1 MDFPIQVQ
9 HSVTE
14 GVKKEKKCLE
24 IKSSVRTIN
33 EKRNRR
39 NMSGNYGKVYLVGSG
54 PGDPELLTLKARRL
68 IDSAEV
74 IIYDQLP
81 GKAILDSMPAN
92 AEKIDVGKYAGS
104 HTLTQAEINGLL
116 VQKSKEGKIVVR
128 LKGGDPYVF
137 GRGGEE
143 AEVLVAEG
151 IEFEVVPGITS
162 AIAVPAYAGIPVTH
176 RESTSM
182 VTFITGHEDPT
193 KPESGLDW
201 ETLAKFGGTIVI
213 LMGVKM
219 LGRNTEELIKHGK
232 DPDTPVAVIERG
244 TRPDQRVTVGTLENI
259 ANLAKEHKIKAPAIT
274 VIGDVVKMH
283 NILGEQHTPTEY

>member
-1 MDFPIQVQ
+1 
-9 HSVTE
+9 
-14 GVKKEKKCLE
+14 
-24 IKSSVRTIN
+24 
-33 EKRNRR
+33 
-39 NMSGNYGKVYLVGSG
+39 MSGNYGKVYLVGSG

-68 IDSAEV
+68 IDNAEV
-74 IIYDQLP
+74 VIYDQLP

-92 AEKIDVGKYAGS
+92 AEKIDVGKYAGN
-104 HTLTQAEINGLL
+104 HTMTQAEINEVL
-116 VQKSKEGKIVVR
+116 VQKAKEGKRVVR

-143 AEVLVAEG
+143 AEVLAAEG

-193 KPESGLDW
+193 KLESGLDW
-201 ETLAKFGGTIVI
+201 ETLAKFEGTIVI

-219 LGRNTEELIKHGK
+219 LGRNAEELIKHGK
-232 DPDTPVAVIERG
+232 DPSTPVAVIEKG
-244 TRPDQRVTVGTLENI
+244 TRPDQRVTVGNLANI
-259 ANLAKEHKIKAPAIT
+259 ADLAKEHKIKAPAIT
-274 VIGDVVKMH
+274 VIGDVVRMH
-283 NILGEQHTPTEY
+283 DILGEQHTSTEF

>member
-1 MDFPIQVQ
+1 
-9 HSVTE
+9 
-14 GVKKEKKCLE
+14 
-24 IKSSVRTIN
+24 
-33 EKRNRR
+33 
-39 NMSGNYGKVYLVGSG
+39 MSGNYGKVYLVGSG

-68 IDSAEV
+68 IDNAEV

-92 AEKIDVGKYAGS
+92 AEKIDVGKYAGN
-104 HTLTQAEINGLL
+104 HTLTQAEINGLI

-259 ANLAKEHKIKAPAIT
+259 ANLAKERKIKAPAIT

-283 NILGEQHTPTEY
+283 NVLGEQHSTTEY

>member
-1 MDFPIQVQ
+1 
-9 HSVTE
+9 
-14 GVKKEKKCLE
+14 
-24 IKSSVRTIN
+24 
-33 EKRNRR
+33 
-39 NMSGNYGKVYLVGSG
+39 MSGNYGKVYLVGSG

-81 GKAILDSMPAN
+81 GKVILDSMPAN
-92 AEKIDVGKYAGS
+92 AEKIDVGKYAGN
-104 HTLTQAEINGLL
+104 HTMTQAQINEAI
-116 VQKSKEGKIVVR
+116 VQKAKEGKMVVR

-182 VTFITGHEDPT
+182 VTFITGHEDPN
-193 KPESGLDW
+193 KPESWLDW

-219 LGRNTEELIKHGK
+219 LGRNAEELIKHGK
-232 DPDTPVAVIERG
+232 DPNTPVAVIERG
-244 TRPDQRVTVGTLENI
+244 TRSDQRVTIGTLTNI
-259 ANLAKEHKIKAPAIT
+259 AGLAIERRVKAPAIT
-274 VIGDVVKMH
+274 VIGDVVKLH
-283 NILGEQHTPTEY
+283 DILGEQHTAADF

>member
-1 MDFPIQVQ
+1 
-9 HSVTE
+9 
-14 GVKKEKKCLE
+14 
-24 IKSSVRTIN
+24 
-33 EKRNRR
+33 
-39 NMSGNYGKVYLVGSG
+39 MSENYGKVYLVGSG

-81 GKAILDSMPAN
+81 GKAILSSMPEN
-92 AEKIDVGKYAGS
+92 AEKIDAGKFAGK
-104 HTLTQAEINGLL
+104 HTLTQNKINEAI
-116 VQKSKEGKIVVR
+116 VQKAKEGKMVVR

-143 AEVLVAEG
+143 AEALVQEG
-151 IEFEVVPGITS
+151 IEFEIVPGITS

-193 KPESGLDW
+193 KEESGLDW
-201 ETLAKFGGTIVI
+201 DALAKFGGTIVI

-219 LGRNTEELIKHGK
+219 LRRNAEELMKNGK
-232 DPDTPVAVIERG
+232 DPKTPVAIIERG
-244 TRPDQRVTVGTLENI
+244 TRPDQRVTVGTLATI
-259 ANLAKEHKIKAPAIT
+259 ANLAEERGVKAPAIT
-274 VIGDVVKMH
+274 VVGDVVLLH
-283 NILGEQHTPTEY
+283 DILGEQLTEAEF

>member
-1 MDFPIQVQ
+1 
-9 HSVTE
+9 
-14 GVKKEKKCLE
+14 
-24 IKSSVRTIN
+24 
-33 EKRNRR
+33 
-39 NMSGNYGKVYLVGSG
+39 MSGNYGKVYLVGSG

-68 IDSAEV
+68 IDNAEV
-74 IIYDQLP
+74 VIFDQLP

-92 AEKIDVGKYAGS
+92 AEKIDVGKYAGN
-104 HTLTQAEINGLL
+104 HTMTQAEINELL
-116 VQKSKEGKIVVR
+116 LQKAKEGKRVVR

-143 AEVLVAEG
+143 AEVLAAEG

-201 ETLAKFGGTIVI
+201 ETLAKFEGTIVI

-219 LGRNTEELIKHGK
+219 LGRNAEELIKYGK
-232 DPDTPVAVIERG
+232 DPSTPVAVIERG
-244 TRPDQRVTVGTLENI
+244 TRPDQRVTVGTLANI
-259 ANLAKEHKIKAPAIT
+259 AELAKEYKIKAPAIT

-283 NILGEQHTPTEY
+283 DILGEQHTTTEL

>member
-1 MDFPIQVQ
+1 MKRRKDIQKRK
-9 HSVTE
+9 TIY
-14 GVKKEKKCLE
+14 KELK
-24 IKSSVRTIN
+24 

-81 GKAILDSMPAN
+81 GKTILDSMPAN
-92 AEKIDVGKYAGS
+92 AEKIDVGKCAGN
-104 HTLTQAEINGLL
+104 HTMTQAEINKML
-116 VQKSKEGKIVVR
+116 VQKAKEGKRVVR

-176 RESTSM
+176 RENTSM

-193 KPESGLDW
+193 KPESWLDW

-219 LGRNTEELIKHGK
+219 LSRNVEELMKHGK
-232 DPDTPVAVIERG
+232 DPDTPVAIIERG
-244 TRPDQRVTVGTLENI
+244 TRTDQRVTVGTLASI
-259 ANLAKEHKIKAPAIT
+259 AELAKERKVKAPAIT
-274 VIGDVVKMH
+274 VIGDVVKLH
-283 NILGEQHTPTEY
+283 DVLGEQHTGTEF